1 MSAAWEEV
9 QGLLAEKH
17 QQYSGVAN
25 MWAQYNEAKQGVMR
39 VMEDVTPVVD
49 QDMTFSSQGDVKK
62 SLDQHKVSF
71 ISTTWYTFSFTLR
84 LLSLYM
90 ID

>member
-1 MSAAWEEV
+1 MLSSICFNQVSAAWEEV
-9 QGLLAEKH
+9 QGLLADKH

-25 MWAQYNEAKQGVMR
+25 MWAQYNDAKQGVMR

-62 SLDQHKVSF
+62 SLDQHKVCVSIKPYDRPSF
-71 ISTTWYTFSFTLR
+71 A
-84 LLSLYM
+84 
-90 ID
+90 